1 MGGLVTTSTDRG
13 DGRWLVA
20 TNEANPYFRLAA
32 AAGGRWLMEA
42 AMPYAATATGSFNLM
57 PYAAMQFR
65 SIGDFEF
72 QFDLWTPAYLG
83 VTTATVYNM
92 IQW

>member
-1 MGGLVTTSTDRG
+1 
-13 DGRWLVA
+13 
-20 TNEANPYFRLAA
+20 
-32 AAGGRWLMEA
+32 MEA